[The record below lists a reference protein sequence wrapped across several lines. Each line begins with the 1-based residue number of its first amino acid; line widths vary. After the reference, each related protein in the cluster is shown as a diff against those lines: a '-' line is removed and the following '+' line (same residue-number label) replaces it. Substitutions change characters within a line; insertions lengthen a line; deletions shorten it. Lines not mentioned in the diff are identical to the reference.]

1 MEDQMSDIYA
11 ALSAV
16 MGEVSSVSKD
26 ERNAG
31 QGFNFR
37 GIDAV
42 VNAVGPALRKHGVIV
57 VPRVQDCQYGTIEI
71 GEKRKATAHVRVIVE
86 YVFFAGDGSSVS
98 CTTAGEAM
106 DQGDKA
112 TAKAMSVAFRTALLQ
127 TLSLPT
133 DEPDPDSQSYER
145 SEKAVVDTKA
155 LAKAISEASD
165 LDGLAKLGAD
175 ITKYKD
181 AIEPA
186 ILESLRI
193 SFKEAQNRG
202 GTSPVVETSTTK
214 ESSDDPVSV
223 S

>member
-1 MEDQMSDIYA
+1 MEIYA

-16 MGEVSSVSKD
+16 MGEVSSVGKD

-57 VPRVQDCQYGTIEI
+57 VPRVQSCDYSTIEI

-86 YVFFAGDGSSVS
+86 YIFIAQDGSTIS

-112 TAKAMSVAFRTALLQ
+112 TAKAMSVAFRIALLQ
-127 TLSLPT
+127 ALALPT
-133 DEPDPDSQSYER
+133 SEPDPDASSYER
-145 SEKAVVDTKA
+145 SPAKGSIMQDRA
-155 LAKAISEASD
+155 LA
-165 LDGLAKLGAD
+165 AKIYQD
-175 ITKYKD
+175 ILSAEDQPALKLIWDALKD
-181 AIEPA
+181 ND
-186 ILESLRI
+186 SL
-193 SFKEAQNRG
+193 
-202 GTSPVVETSTTK
+202 ETSWA
-214 ESSDDPVSV
+214 DDSPTFAVLIGERV
-223 S
+223 AAMKAKA

>member
-1 MEDQMSDIYA
+1 MSDIYA

-86 YVFFAGDGSSVS
+86 YIFIAQDGSTIS

-112 TAKAMSVAFRTALLQ
+112 TAKAMSVAFRIALLQ
-127 TLSLPT
+127 ALALPT
-133 DEPDPDSQSYER
+133 SEPDPDASSYER
-145 SEKAVVDTKA
+145 SPAKGNIMQDRA
-155 LAKAISEASD
+155 LAAKIYQDILSAEDQPALKLIWDALKDNDSLEMTWKDDAPTFAALIGERVAEMKAA
-165 LDGLAKLGAD
+165 AK
-175 ITKYKD
+175 
-181 AIEPA
+181 
-186 ILESLRI
+186 
-193 SFKEAQNRG
+193 
-202 GTSPVVETSTTK
+202 
-214 ESSDDPVSV
+214 
-223 S
+223 

>member
-1 MEDQMSDIYA
+1 MEIYA

-16 MGEVSSVSKD
+16 MGEVSSVGKD

-57 VPRVQDCQYGTIEI
+57 VPRVQSCDYSTIEI

-86 YVFFAGDGSSVS
+86 YIFIAQDGSTIS

-112 TAKAMSVAFRTALLQ
+112 TAKAMSVAFRIALLQ
-127 TLSLPT
+127 ALALPT
-133 DEPDPDSQSYER
+133 SEPDPDASSYER
-145 SEKAVVDTKA
+145 SPAKGSIMQDRA
-155 LAKAISEASD
+155 LA
-165 LDGLAKLGAD
+165 AKIYQD
-175 ITKYKD
+175 ILSAEDQSALKLIWDALKD
-181 AIEPA
+181 ND
-186 ILESLRI
+186 SL
-193 SFKEAQNRG
+193 
-202 GTSPVVETSTTK
+202 ETSWA
-214 ESSDDPVSV
+214 DDSPTFAALIGERVAAMKAKA
-223 S
+223 

>member
-1 MEDQMSDIYA
+1 MSEIYTRMSD
-11 ALSAV
+11 V
-16 MGEVSSVSKD
+16 MNEISSVAKD

-86 YVFFAGDGSSVS
+86 YVFYAGDGSSIS

-112 TAKAMSVAFRTALLQ
+112 TAKAMSVAFRIALLQ
-127 TLSLPT
+127 ALALPT
-133 DEPDPDSQSYER
+133 SEPDPDASSYER
-145 SEKAVVDTKA
+145 SSARVPVMADK
-155 LAKAISEASD
+155 I
-165 LDGLAKLGAD
+165 LGAKIHAD
-175 ITKYKD
+175 ILAAVDQPSLKLIWDALKD
-181 AIEPA
+181 NDS
-186 ILESLRI
+186 LES
-193 SFKEAQNRG
+193 SWADG
-202 GTSPVVETSTTK
+202 SPTFAALIGERVAEMK
-214 ESSDDPVSV
+214 AAK
-223 S
+223 

>member
-1 MEDQMSDIYA
+1 MEIFA

-16 MGEVSSVSKD
+16 MADVSSVSKD

-57 VPRVQDCQYGTIEI
+57 VPRVQSCDYATIEI

-86 YVFFAGDGSSVS
+86 YIFIAQDGSTIS

-112 TAKAMSVAFRTALLQ
+112 TAKAMSVAFRIALLQ
-127 TLSLPT
+127 ALALPT
-133 DEPDPDSQSYER
+133 SEPDPDASSYER
-145 SEKAVVDTKA
+145 SSAKSPVMQDRTLAAKIHADILAAVDQASLKLIWDA
-155 LAKAISEASD
+155 LKDNDSLEMSWKDDAPTFAALIGERVAEMKAKA
-165 LDGLAKLGAD
+165 
-175 ITKYKD
+175 
-181 AIEPA
+181 
-186 ILESLRI
+186 
-193 SFKEAQNRG
+193 
-202 GTSPVVETSTTK
+202 
-214 ESSDDPVSV
+214 
-223 S
+223 

>member
-1 MEDQMSDIYA
+1 MEIFG

-86 YVFFAGDGSSVS
+86 YVFYAADGSSIS

-106 DQGDKA
+106 DGGDKA
-112 TAKAMSVAFRTALLQ
+112 TAKAMSVAFRIALLQ
-127 TLSLPT
+127 ALALPT
-133 DEPDPDSQSYER
+133 SEPDPDSSSYER
-145 SEKAVVDTKA
+145 SSRMTAQIRDKA
-155 LAKAISEASD
+155 SAS
-165 LDGLAKLGAD
+165 KIHAD
-175 ITKYKD
+175 ILAAEDQSSLKVIWD
-181 AIEPA
+181 ALKIHD
-186 ILESLRI
+186 ILESTWDEGAPTFAALIGERVAEM
-193 SFKEAQNRG
+193 KA
-202 GTSPVVETSTTK
+202 K
-214 ESSDDPVSV
+214 A
-223 S
+223 